1 MITTYL
7 TSLRATF
14 NPFSASSKIPR
25 LFLTSLSAT
34 AGKTIKITSVA
45 LPRTSIAPSTLELE
59 FKDGKNVKY
68 SWGGTEVVAKGS
80 EGMKDGKKARGG
92 EKVTLADIIEEV
104 DRHAKALGRKE
115 ELAA

>member
-25 LFLTSLSAT
+25 LFLTTLPAT

-45 LPRTSIAPSTLELE
+45 LPRISTQPSTLELE

-68 SWGGTEVVAKGS
+68 SWGGDQWKVEGKAIKKGN
-80 EGMKDGKKARGG
+80 GG
-92 EKVTLADIIEEV
+92 EKVTLTDIIEEV
-104 DRHAKALGRKE
+104 NRHAKALGRKE
-115 ELAA
+115 ELAG